1 MLASVLR
8 RSAPWAIAL
17 VALALLYNA
26 LPLASTP
33 EDDEVTWRGVVGS
46 RSLIARLLQGTEGDR
61 LIVTGL
67 NGASRLLVTWLPV
80 QGQGVIVERPVDLQG
95 DVGQTNL
102 LTLTADRWQLLL
114 TLDETDG
121 TQHLAVVDWVRGDD
135 GVLRPA
141 GQAPSPMAQWV
152 GRVNAFGPAVIAG
165 AAALVGLAGVW
176 RVARRPRVVESN

>member
-8 RSAPWAIAL
+8 RSAPWGIAL

-46 RSLIARLLQGTEGDR
+46 RSLVARLQQGLEGDR
-61 LIVTGL
+61 LIVSGL
-67 NGASRLLVTWLPV
+67 NGASGLLVTWLPV
-80 QGQGVIVERPVDLQG
+80 EGPGIIVERPVDVRG
-95 DVGQTNL
+95 DEGQTNL

-114 TLDETDG
+114 TLDEADG
-121 TQHLAVVDWVRGDD
+121 ARHLAVVDWIRGDD

-141 GQAPSPMAQWV
+141 GQAPSPGAQWV
-152 GRVNAFGPAVIAG
+152 GRVNAFGPAAIVGVAV
-165 AAALVGLAGVW
+165 LVGLIGVW
-176 RVARRPRVVESN
+176 RVARRPRVVEPI